1 MELQLKNI
9 GMIKEA
15 NVKID
20 GLTVIAGENDTGKST
35 LGKALYCI
43 FEGLPDIMDTHYGA
57 KTYEERFP
65 LIVESVFKEKYD
77 DIINFENSSISLS
90 LGNDK
95 ASYSGLA
102 MTFGDGLQ
110 DIEVLKEDLEQYLT
124 NIYFIET
131 PLVWNLQ
138 EMFKASE
145 LVESYMKSR
154 KQNIEM
160 NYPFLMKDL
169 YFSLSTKLDE
179 LSAHNTIKKDI
190 LNIMRGEFK
199 EDEDGIYHFY
209 KSDKVLNLTNVATGI
224 KSFGIIQVLI
234 DNNRLTNTSLII
246 FDEPEVHL
254 HPKWQLEMAKVIV
267 ELVKNGVKVLV
278 NSHSPYMIEAL
289 KRYSEIK
296 EQEDKTNFYLA
307 ENGYIKQINN
317 SNSETLVEVF
327 EKLSEPFDTFEQMD
341 ADSLGKLING

>member
-9 GMIKEA
+9 GMIKDA

-43 FEGLPDIMDTHYGA
+43 FEGLPDVLDTYYGA

-65 LIVESVFKEKYD
+65 FIIESVFKEKYEN
-77 DIINFENSSISLS
+77 IVNYENSSISIS
-90 LGNDK
+90 LGNGK
-95 ASYSGLA
+95 TSYSGLA
-102 MTFGDGLQ
+102 TTFADGLQ

-131 PLVWNLQ
+131 PLVWSFQ

-160 NYPFLMKDL
+160 SYPFLMKDL
-169 YFSLSTKLDE
+169 YFNLSTKLDK
-179 LSAHNTIKKDI
+179 LNIHNTIKENI
-190 LNIMRGEFK
+190 LNIIEGKFK
-199 EDEDGIYHFY
+199 EDKNGIFHFY
-209 KSDKVLNLTNVATGI
+209 KNDKVLNLFNVATGI
-224 KSFGIIQVLI
+224 KSFGIIQVLL
-234 DNNRLTNTSLII
+234 DNNRLTSTSLII

-254 HPKWQLEMAKVIV
+254 HPKWQLEMAKIIV
-267 ELVKNGVKVLV
+267 ELVKNGVKIVV
-278 NSHSPYMIEAL
+278 NSHSPYMIDAL
-289 KRYSEIK
+289 KYYA
-296 EQEDKTNFYLA
+296 DKFKVNNDFYLA
-307 ENGYIKQINN
+307 EKNED
-317 SNSETLVEVF
+317 ETSIIRNMTFDISPIF
-327 EKLSEPFDTFEQMD
+327 EKLTEPLERLHKMK
-341 ADSLGKLING
+341 LGLVDDN